1 MEEFL
6 GRNFWEEFLGGVFGW
21 SFWED
26 CWEDFFWDEFI
37 GRNSFFTLELT
48 RLSRFWFLSTFWG
61 NGEER
66 RKKGRKEGRRIFNP

>member
-1 MEEFL
+1 LKEFIW
-6 GRNFWEEFLGGVFGW
+6 RNFYGGISWEKFLGGVFGRI
-21 SFWED
+21 FLG
-26 CWEDFFWDEFI
+26 DEFI